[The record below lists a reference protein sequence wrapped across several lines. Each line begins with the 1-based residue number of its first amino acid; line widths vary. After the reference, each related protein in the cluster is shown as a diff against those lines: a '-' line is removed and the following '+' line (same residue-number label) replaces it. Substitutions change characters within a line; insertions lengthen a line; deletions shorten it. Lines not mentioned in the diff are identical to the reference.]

1 VLSLIL
7 VIGGSVRAEIP
18 VSAESKTTEQ
28 DGYSVTTHVP
38 YCEVDGV
45 ELRLDIAIPKG
56 EGPFPGVICIHGG
69 GWSGGQRE
77 VYSPVIRQLAAE
89 GFVAATASYRLAP
102 GHKFP
107 AAIEDVKCSVRFLR
121 AHAKDFKIDP
131 RRIGATGGSAG
142 GHLVALLGTTTKEDG
157 LEGRGGYLDQSSRVS
172 AVCDLYGPTDIVNQ
186 TWSDETD
193 QIVYRFMGKTREED
207 IEAYKLAS
215 PLFQVSRDDPPFL
228 IFHGDSD
235 GLVPVNQS
243 KILHEALQKAG
254 VPSELVIYE
263 GADHGWGGEKMVD
276 TTDRMIQFFKKY
288 LDSVRGKR
296 LRVQ

>member
-1 VLSLIL
+1 MRRFGNAAVLSLIL

-186 TWSDETD
+186 TWSD
-193 QIVYRFMGKTREED
+193 
-207 IEAYKLAS
+207 
-215 PLFQVSRDDPPFL
+215 DDPPFL
-228 IFHGDSD
+228 IFPGDSD